1 MPPFI
6 LIALLVVTGTWVT
19 KVFVLIPLD
28 LLKAFSL
35 PSWLTLTAIALVLC
49 WCFGE

>member
-6 LIALLVVTGTWVT
+6 LILLLLVTGTWVT
-19 KVFVLIPLD
+19 EVFVLTPLEF
-28 LLKAFSL
+28 LRAFSL
-35 PSWLTLTAIALVLC
+35 PNWLSWAAIALVLC

>member
-6 LIALLVVTGTWVT
+6 LIALLVVAGTWLT
-19 KVFVLIPLD
+19 KVFVLVPLE

-35 PSWLTLTAIALVLC
+35 PTWLTLTAIALVLC